1 MSLRTAHIE
10 GSAALSIAELD
21 SNAEPGVAYTF
32 DLKREEPDGL
42 TIYDPTGEDVLA
54 QYTGPAFWQ
63 ELPFGPGAP
72 YVSGVVF
79 P

>member
-1 MSLRTAHIE
+1 MTLRTAHIE

-21 SNAEPGVAYTF
+21 SNAEPGVAYKF
-32 DLKREEPDGL
+32 ELKREQANGL
-42 TIYDPTGEDVLA
+42 IILDPTGEEVLA

-63 ELPFGPGAP
+63 ELPFGDGAP

>member
-1 MSLRTAHIE
+1 MALRTAHIA
-10 GSAALSIAELD
+10 GSAALSVAELD
-21 SNAEPGVAYTF
+21 SNAEPGVPYRF
-32 DLKREEPDGL
+32 ELKREQANGL
-42 TIYDPTGEDVLA
+42 TILDPTGEEVLA